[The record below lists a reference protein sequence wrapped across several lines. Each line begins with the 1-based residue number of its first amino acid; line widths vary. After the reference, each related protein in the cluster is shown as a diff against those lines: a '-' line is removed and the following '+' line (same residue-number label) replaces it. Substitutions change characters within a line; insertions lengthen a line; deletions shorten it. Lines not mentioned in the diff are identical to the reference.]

1 MDKMTGQVYK
11 VHTDSYSVK
20 IDEKLNKCGA
30 RGILKRRGEGISVGD
45 IVRVRVLSVDAK
57 RKRIGLSMKGTDGRK
72 L

>member
-1 MDKMTGQVYK
+1 MTGQVYK

-45 IVRVRVLSVDAK
+45 IVEVDGIA
-57 RKRIGLSMKGTDGRK
+57 GTVTVK
-72 L
+72 QPK